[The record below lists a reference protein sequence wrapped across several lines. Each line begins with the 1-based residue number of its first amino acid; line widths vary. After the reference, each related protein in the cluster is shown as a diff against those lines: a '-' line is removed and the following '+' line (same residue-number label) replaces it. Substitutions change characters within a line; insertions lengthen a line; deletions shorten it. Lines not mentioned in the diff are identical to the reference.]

1 MRKLIQSFIF
11 AIVSVGVSNGAER
24 AGGSIVKLDELKASA
39 RIIRDVDGI
48 AHIRAAN
55 EHDLFFLQGYVH
67 AQDRLF
73 QMDVNRRTANGRLA
87 ELLGPQALESDVLLR
102 TIGLHRAAE
111 RSLEVYSRRAR
122 QAIAAYAAG
131 VNAYVTHNPL
141 LPEYAALELTQF
153 KPWTALDTV
162 SVAKL
167 IAFSLSFDLA
177 DIDRTVA
184 LLSYQGTGAA
194 LGFDGAALFFED
206 LFRSAPFD
214 SASTVPDASVVSG
227 LAETKAV
234 DKPSNGRR
242 APTQVH
248 DQSVKIAE
256 RYLQKVRKVP
266 FLKYILN
273 RDDRPGSNEW
283 AVSGTLTMN
292 GFPLL
297 ANDPHLALSVPSTFY
312 PIHLRAGRMDVFGS
326 GFAGLPTV
334 IVGHNRFISWGATIN
349 PMDVTDVYQEQLVP
363 DENSPSGLSTVYL
376 GKLEPVIPIPES
388 YRSNLIGD
396 GVLDNIAVAPPSD
409 QIPAV
414 TLIVPRRNQGPII
427 ELDPN
432 TGNALSL
439 QYTGFSATREVDT
452 FLIWNS
458 AQNLNEFIRGFDFFD
473 FGSQNFAYADV
484 DGNIAYF
491 TGGEMPIREDLQAT
505 NVAGLPP
512 FFIRNGSGG
521 NEWLP
526 VQNPQPGQAIPF
538 EILPFD
544 EMPQIINPPAGW
556 FVNANND
563 PAGTTLDNDPLNQ
576 LRPGGGIYYLNSH
589 YDSGFRAGR
598 LTDLIRQQVM
608 NNELISF
615 KDLQAWQ
622 ADTVLRD
629 AQVFVP
635 YIVQA
640 LANAQGLEANP
651 LLSAFAA
658 SPTLVEAVGR
668 LSTWDFS
675 TPTGLSQGYDAFDI
689 NGVLAEPSD
698 EEINASVAATLYSVW
713 RGQFVR
719 NVIDRLLT
727 PFNLPGPG
735 DQQTLVAI
743 RKLLD
748 NFDQTQG
755 VGASGLN
762 FFNIPDVESAE
773 DRRDILILQSLSAGL
788 ERLAGEAFAPAFAY
802 STEQTDY
809 RWGKLHRIVFQ
820 HPLGDPFSIPPA
832 AGAFPAPLMG
842 LVGIPTDGGFQTPD
856 ASNHN
861 IRAQSVNEFMFSN
874 GPANRFAAELGVN
887 GRVQAES
894 IWPGGTSGVLGSPF
908 YANLLPRWLTNDT
921 IPLAFG
927 AREVMNVA
935 DSKTVFVP
943 KRTAGWGRRF

>member
-1 MRKLIQSFIF
+1 MS
-11 AIVSVGVSNGAER
+11 VSNGAER
-24 AGGSIVKLDELKASA
+24 AASDIVKLDGLQATA

-73 QMDVNRRTANGRLA
+73 QMDVNRRTASGTLA
-87 ELLGPQALESDVLLR
+87 ELLGPPALESDVLLR

-111 RSLEVYSRRAR
+111 RSLEVYSRRAL
-122 QAIAAYAAG
+122 QVIAAYNAG
-131 VNAYVTHNPL
+131 VNAYLMHNPL
-141 LPEYAALELTQF
+141 PPEYAALELTQF

-167 IAFSLSFDLA
+167 IAFSLSFDLE

-194 LGFDGAALFFED
+194 LGFDGTALFFED

-214 SASTVPDASVVSG
+214 PASTVPDASVVTA

-234 DKPSNGRR
+234 ASPSNGRHPPMR
-242 APTQVH
+242 AGS
-248 DQSVKIAE
+248 QSANMAE
-256 RYLQKVRKVP
+256 DYLQRVRKVP

-283 AVSGTLTMN
+283 AVSGTLTKN

-312 PIHLRAGRMDVFGS
+312 PIHLNAGRMNVFGS

-376 GKLEPVIPIPES
+376 GELEPVIPIPES

-396 GVLDNIAVAPPSD
+396 GVLNNIAVAPPSD

-427 ELDPN
+427 GLDPD
-432 TGNALSL
+432 TGTALSL
-439 QYTGFSATREVDT
+439 QYTGFSATREIDT

-484 DGNIAYF
+484 SGNIAYF

-505 NVAGLPP
+505 TVAGLPP
-512 FFIRNGSGG
+512 FFIRNGRGG
-521 NEWLP
+521 NEWLT

-576 LRPGGGIYYLNSH
+576 LRPGGGIYYLNPG

-598 LTDLIRQQVM
+598 LTDLIRQQVTD
-608 NNELISF
+608 NELISF
-615 KDLQAWQ
+615 KDMQAWQ

-635 YIVQA
+635 YIIQA
-640 LANAQGLEANP
+640 LANAQGSNAHP
-651 LLSAFAA
+651 LLSALAA
-658 SPTLVEAVGR
+658 NPALIEAVGR

-675 TPTGLSQGYDAFDI
+675 TPTGISQGYDAFDI
-689 NGVLAEPSD
+689 HGMLAEPGI
-698 EEINASVAATLYSVW
+698 EEIKASVAATLYSVW
-713 RGQFVR
+713 RGQLVR
-719 NVIDRLLT
+719 NVIDRSLT
-727 PFNLPGPG
+727 PLNLPGPG

-743 RKLLD
+743 RTLLD

-755 VGASGLN
+755 IGASGVN
-762 FFNIPDVESAE
+762 FFNLPDVESAN

-788 ERLAGEAFAPAFAY
+788 ERLAGEAFAPAFAF
-802 STEQTDY
+802 STDQSDY

-820 HPLGDPFSIPPA
+820 HPLGVPFSIPPA
-832 AGAFPAPLMG
+832 GGAFPAPVQN

-861 IRAQSVNEFMFSN
+861 IRAQSVNEFMFTN

-927 AREVMNVA
+927 SREVSKVA
-935 DSKTVFVP
+935 DSSTVFVP
-943 KRTAGWGRRF
+943 KRTAGVGRRF